1 MTEERFQKIEGE
13 VGDMR
18 ITLAEMQKDQ
28 HMMAMSMESIA
39 DSVKML
45 SEIQM
50 AQKLS
55 EERAEIRHQEQKT
68 YNNALAE
75 KVRVLEDIHVS
86 NESNMEFVKNI
97 RGLLWKVIGWG
108 TIAMIGLFSSIVV
121 FVIKAGGM

>member
-1 MTEERFQKIEGE
+1 
-13 VGDMR
+13 MR

-55 EERAEIRHQEQKT
+55 EERAEVRHQEQKT
-68 YNNALAE
+68 YNNSLAE
-75 KVRVLEDIHVS
+75 KVRVLEDIHVA
-86 NESNMEFVKNI
+86 NESSMEFVKNV
-97 RGLLWKVIGWG
+97 RGLLWKVVGWG
-108 TIAMIGLFSSIVV
+108 AVTLIGLFSSVV
-121 FVIKAGGM
+121 IFVIKAGGM